1 MSGIIDDYEL
11 INFIDE
17 NGIALDDSL
26 NEFRNENGEIVI
38 IPELERR
45 YFKQVKRGKL

>member
-1 MSGIIDDYEL
+1 MINDYEL

-38 IPELERR
+38 IPELERQ
-45 YFKQVKRGKL
+45 YFKQVKRG